1 MTLISGRSKS
11 AWGRETFYFL
21 HSVVPIGRIIPHHH
35 CSLLFNRVVGEAE
48 EEKEEVLGKRKR
60 KQTTSYSQ
68 YFEEPVG
75 KKAADTKA
83 DAAALKDSDY
93 SSAGE
98 EQEEDDDEDAMKSA
112 DPINAAD
119 LANGNAASGRI
130 SIGLKGK
137 KREKKRKKSSS
148 KLTGNTQ
155 KKFIMVR
162 GINIPYQERS
172 KIKIFDS
179 GPKILVM
186 NPLPQDLLF
195 RADEIVSINGE
206 VVRCQVNAAR
216 AFQMI
221 QSIGAAE
228 RLILDIIRP
237 VPLDYPALKR
247 DEVTGYGY
255 TQSFPLAARPVP
267 QPHPPIPNEIRVS
280 SAPPS
285 RHSAPPPVAS
295 PPELSPPG
303 MVSVAIAVSAARPQ
317 LGVSV
322 ASNSGRHFV
331 HGITVSGA
339 ASATKLRVGDEII
352 GLNGKR
358 YDDWTALL
366 KEIHNVKDLGQPLRL
381 DIVQHEKR
389 VGNFIQNIVVER
401 DPRSGKFG
409 IDLKW
414 RPTIKG
420 VYVERVTSD
429 APAAHSSIRVHDGE
443 LEHFTFCRQRPL
455 VFHVLHMYT

>member
-1 MTLISGRSKS
+1 
-11 AWGRETFYFL
+11 
-21 HSVVPIGRIIPHHH
+21 
-35 CSLLFNRVVGEAE
+35 
-48 EEKEEVLGKRKR
+48 
-60 KQTTSYSQ
+60 
-68 YFEEPVG
+68 VG

-98 EQEEDDDEDAMKSA
+98 EQEDDDEDAMKSA

-119 LANGNAASGRI
+119 LANGNAASGRS

-137 KREKKRKKSSS
+137 KKKKQRKKSSS
-148 KLTGNTQ
+148 KLTDNTQ

-162 GINIPYQERS
+162 GISIPSQERS

-186 NPLPQDLLF
+186 NPLPQDLLV
-195 RADEIVSINGE
+195 RADEIVSINGV

-221 QSIGAAE
+221 QSLGAAE

-237 VPLDYPALKR
+237 VPLDYPALKS

-255 TQSFPLAARPVP
+255 TQSFPVAARPIP
-267 QPHPPIPNEIRVS
+267 QPHRPIPNEAGKDWVYARPIPQAHPPIPNEIRVS
-280 SAPPS
+280 VPPS
-285 RHSAPPPVAS
+285 RHSAPPPAAS

-303 MVSVAIAVSAARPQ
+303 TVSVFIAVSAARPQ

-339 ASATKLRVGDEII
+339 ASVTKLRVGDEIV

-358 YDDWTALL
+358 YDNWTALL

-401 DPRSGKFG
+401 DPKSGKFG

-414 RPTIKG
+414 RPAIQG
-420 VYVERVTSD
+420 VYVERVRPD

-443 LEHFTFCRQRPL
+443 LEHFALCCQRPNCL
-455 VFHVLHMYT
+455 SCAPYVYIYVFPHNKLPLHLL

>member
-98 EQEEDDDEDAMKSA
+98 EQEDGDEDAMKSA

-119 LANGNAASGRI
+119 LANGNAASSRI

-162 GINIPYQERS
+162 GISIPYQERS

-186 NPLPQDLLF
+186 NPLPQDLLI

-206 VVRCQVNAAR
+206 VVRCQVNAVR

-303 MVSVAIAVSAARPQ
+303 MVSVVIAVSAARPQ

-455 VFHVLHMYT
+455 VFHVLHMYI

>member
-1 MTLISGRSKS
+1 M
-11 AWGRETFYFL
+11 
-21 HSVVPIGRIIPHHH
+21 
-35 CSLLFNRVVGEAE
+35 
-48 EEKEEVLGKRKR
+48 
-60 KQTTSYSQ
+60 
-68 YFEEPVG
+68 G

-83 DAAALKDSDY
+83 GAAALIDSDY

-98 EQEEDDDEDAMKSA
+98 EQDDDDEDAMKSA

-119 LANGNAASGRI
+119 LANGNGASGRS
-130 SIGLKGK
+130 SIGLKGEKK
-137 KREKKRKKSSS
+137 KRKRKKSSS
-148 KLTGNTQ
+148 KLTDNTQ
-155 KKFIMVR
+155 KKKFIMVR

-186 NPLPQDLLF
+186 NPLSQDLLI
-195 RADEIVSINGE
+195 RADEIVSINGV
-206 VVRCQVNAAR
+206 VVRCQVNAVQ

-221 QSIGAAE
+221 QRLLPQA

-237 VPLDYPALKR
+237 VPLDYPALKS
-247 DEVTGYGY
+247 DEVTGFGY
-255 TQSFPLAARPVP
+255 TQSFPVAARPIP

-280 SAPPS
+280 APPPPS

-366 KEIHNVKDLGQPLRL
+366 KEIHNVKALGQPLRL

-414 RPTIKG
+414 RQTIQG

-429 APAAHSSIRVHDGE
+429 APAAHSSIRVYDGE
-443 LEHFTFCRQRPL
+443 LERFTFCCQRPL
-455 VFHVLHMYT
+455 VFHVLHIFLYDIFMYSLTATFLAPL